1 MSSHYTGKSRT
12 AMWKRLEDKKST
24 RYRALQLKKEGL
36 TKKATK
42 ETLKNEEFRYI
53 SDVLADIPWK

>member
-1 MSSHYTGKSRT
+1 
-12 AMWKRLEDKKST
+12 MWKRLEDKKST